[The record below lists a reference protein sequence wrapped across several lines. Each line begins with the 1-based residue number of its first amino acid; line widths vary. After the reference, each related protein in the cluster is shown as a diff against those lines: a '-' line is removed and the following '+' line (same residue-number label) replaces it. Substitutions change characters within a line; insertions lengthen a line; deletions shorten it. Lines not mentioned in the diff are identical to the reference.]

1 VIIPTTLRT
10 AQESPPIA
18 FQRIC
23 DFSLEEQSRRHLL
36 GGLRF
41 GRSTGALPAPLL
53 SSQRDVFDAWLSAQE
68 VGPVQQHGYVRY
80 ATDGHWLY
88 GSVEIDDSVMGLQA
102 AAQRA
107 YGDLFE
113 VLASSPCVHLL
124 RLWNYFSNMNLE
136 TQGLERYRQFNIGR
150 QSAFL
155 HAQRGVLE
163 GAPAACALGLAS
175 GPLRVH
181 FLAARHAPLAIENP
195 RQVSAYRYPDAYGPR
210 APVFS
215 RAALAAAGQGR
226 CALFISGTASIVGH
240 LSMHVGDV
248 RAQTQESLLNIE
260 TLRVLAQEH
269 AQADFAAD
277 ELIYTLYLRRAQDL
291 NVVREVFEQRVGP
304 QSRAAAQAVYLQ
316 ADVCRAELLVE
327 IEAHG
332 FVSAGSIT

>member
-1 VIIPTTLRT
+1 MVPTKLWS
-10 AQESPPIA
+10 AQELTPIA

-23 DFSLEEQSRRHLL
+23 DASLEEKSRRHLL

-41 GRSTGALPAPLL
+41 GRSTGALSTPLL
-53 SSQRDVFDAWLSAQE
+53 SPQSDVFDAWLSAQE
-68 VGPVQQHGYVRY
+68 VGPVQQHGHVRY

-113 VLASSPCVHLL
+113 VLAASPCVHLL
-124 RLWNYFSNMNLE
+124 RLWNYFSDMNLE

-150 QSAFL
+150 QTAFV
-155 HAQRGVLE
+155 HAQRGVFE

-175 GPLRVH
+175 GPLRVQ

-195 RQVSAYRYPDAYGPR
+195 RQVSAYRYPANYGPR

-215 RAALAAAGQGR
+215 RAALAAAGEGR

-240 LSMHVGDV
+240 VSMHVGDV

-260 TLRVLAQEH
+260 TLRLLAQEH
-269 AQADFAAD
+269 TQADFAAD
-277 ELIYTLYLRRAQDL
+277 ELIYTLYLRRAEDL
-291 NVVREVFEQRVGP
+291 NVVRAVFEQRVGP

-332 FVSAGSIT
+332 FAPARSTA